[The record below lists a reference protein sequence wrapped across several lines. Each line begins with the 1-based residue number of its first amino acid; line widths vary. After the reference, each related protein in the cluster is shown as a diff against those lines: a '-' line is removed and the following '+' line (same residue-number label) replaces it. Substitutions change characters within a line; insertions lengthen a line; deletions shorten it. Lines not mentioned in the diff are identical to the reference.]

1 MMLPIYSKRL
11 FWQRVKRRRSLRF
24 TPSRYEELLGR
35 DFLFALRCLGD
46 NIPVWPT
53 NLKKLV
59 KRLADKLL
67 YQKGSAIYSR
77 YRQALYERLKYLTE
91 SEGAIAL
98 YPYII
103 AAIYDADAYVRSNAV

>member
-1 MMLPIYSKRL
+1 MGLDSPDDAADLLETAILAESEEAKE
-11 FWQRVKRRRSLRF
+11 LRF

-59 KRLADKLL
+59 KRLADKTYYIRKDPL
-67 YQKGSAIYSR
+67 YIHAIGKLCTR
-77 YRQALYERLKYLTE
+77 
-91 SEGAIAL
+91 
-98 YPYII
+98 
-103 AAIYDADAYVRSNAV
+103 D